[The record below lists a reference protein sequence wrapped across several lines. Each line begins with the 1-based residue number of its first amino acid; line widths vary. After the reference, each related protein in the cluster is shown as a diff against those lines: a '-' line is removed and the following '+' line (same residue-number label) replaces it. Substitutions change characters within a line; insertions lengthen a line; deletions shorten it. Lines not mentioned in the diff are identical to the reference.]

1 MRSQGTLYAI
11 NLRAALVT
19 AAAVP
24 LTVAVPGLAAAAD
37 ASEVTYAFGVDGHS
51 VTNTITNNTG
61 GVLTCATSLAPA
73 PGGILPPI
81 SDVLS
86 AGQSLF
92 AHSDIQPGVT
102 VHTVIDVPAG
112 SYVALASCGNAD
124 ATAMRVSGYPGIEE
138 TLALFPYESFTVE
151 QAAPVVT
158 VPAEN
163 PAIPSPANEPVPNP
177 LLGSSN

>member
-1 MRSQGTLYAI
+1 MRSI
-11 NLRAALVT
+11 FRAALIT
-19 AAAVP
+19 AATAA
-24 LTVAVPGLAAAAD
+24 LAVAVPGLAAAAD

-73 PGGILPPI
+73 PGGVLPPI
-81 SDVLS
+81 SEVLS

-102 VHTVIDVPAG
+102 VHTVIDVPHG
-112 SYVALASCGNAD
+112 SYVALASCGNTD
-124 ATAMRVSGYPGIEE
+124 ATAMWVSDYPGIGE

-151 QAAPVVT
+151 QAATVVT
-158 VPAEN
+158 VPAET
-163 PAIPSPANEPVPNP
+163 PALPSPGDGPAPNP
-177 LLGSSN
+177 LFGSSN